1 MYKIGFLG
9 SDNSHV
15 EKFCEILNLNNH
27 EKFWA
32 ESGVKVTGIWGE
44 DNELT
49 KKMASYGKIKNI
61 ASKLSL
67 LNFKLNLLVRRECS
81 IMPWNY

>member
-15 EKFCEILNLNNH
+15 EKFWEILNLNNH

-49 KKMASYGKIKNI
+49 
-61 ASKLSL
+61 
-67 LNFKLNLLVRRECS
+67 
-81 IMPWNY
+81 